1 MSFKKTMIEFQ
12 KYWSKN
18 KKSKIFDGN
27 VAIEISRSLHWME
40 MIINKVRRLEKYKN
54 PNRIK
59 EYKKV
64 SEMEF
69 FVYSYYYI
77 ADRTKS
83 VIKLLPGLNNFEA
96 SGVRSV
102 RNQLIVHPERN
113 DSRITNISFGWKTEG
128 GPKIKPVRHPGQE
141 KVWLDNGLYKNNEE
155 FLVIFYSLL
164 SKINLSE
171 QED

>member
-12 KYWSKN
+12 NIGQKTKVQD
-18 KKSKIFDGN
+18 FDGN

-64 SEMEF
+64 SERMEF

-83 VIKLLPGLNNFEA
+83 VIKLLPGLNNF
-96 SGVRSV
+96 VR
-102 RNQLIVHPERN
+102 P
-113 DSRITNISFGWKTEG
+113 
-128 GPKIKPVRHPGQE
+128 PG
-141 KVWLDNGLYKNNEE
+141 
-155 FLVIFYSLL
+155 
-164 SKINLSE
+164 SKKC
-171 QED
+171 